1 MTFFAEIIDGQ
12 MNILD
17 PDQDIEEVKWVS
29 TQTFQ
34 KLNPKLYHM
43 LKLNQQTQAF
53 YDFEGNR
60 TIG

>member
-1 MTFFAEIIDGQ
+1 MAFFAEIIGVQ
-12 MNILD
+12 LNILD
-17 PDQDIEEVKWVS
+17 PDHDIEEVKWVS
-29 TQTFQ
+29 SQTFQ

-53 YDFEGNR
+53 YDFDGNR